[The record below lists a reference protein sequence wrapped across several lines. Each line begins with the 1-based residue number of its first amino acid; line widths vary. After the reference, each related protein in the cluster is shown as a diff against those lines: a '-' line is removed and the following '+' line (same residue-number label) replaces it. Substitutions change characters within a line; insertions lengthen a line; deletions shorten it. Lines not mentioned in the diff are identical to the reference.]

1 MTKGYPE
8 QKEQTDIKSMSNDD
22 LEFLRWLNSEEG
34 DGFWEKDA
42 NGEKVI
48 LRTGWDKARAQ
59 YERLKRACGNKG
71 DRHPEENMA

>member
-8 QKEQTDIKSMSNDD
+8 QKEQTDIKPMNNED
-22 LEFLRWLNSEEG
+22 LEFLRWLDSEEG

-48 LRTGWDKARAQ
+48 LRTGWDKARAE
-59 YERLKRACGNKG
+59 YERLKKASGNKV
-71 DRHPEENMA
+71 DPRPEENRA